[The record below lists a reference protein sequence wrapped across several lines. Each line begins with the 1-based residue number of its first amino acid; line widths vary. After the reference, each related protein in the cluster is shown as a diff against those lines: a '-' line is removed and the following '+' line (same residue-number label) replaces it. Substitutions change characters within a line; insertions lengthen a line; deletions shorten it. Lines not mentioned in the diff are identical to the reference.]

1 MTTHRHDVLV
11 IGAGN
16 GGLAT
21 AARLRRRGC
30 ADVGLVE
37 PSLRHVYKPLQN
49 YVGLGLADARELS
62 RPQADLIPDG
72 VTWHRTAAVA
82 IDPVTRIVSCA
93 DGTEVAGGDVVVA
106 PGARLDWDAIP
117 GAADAVQR
125 GLAIS
130 TFDDA
135 LLERAWERIRT
146 LERGTAIFTLHGQPA
161 SGRETALKPLLLA
174 CDLWRR
180 EGVRDAIDVILVHD
194 EARLHPVSA
203 IEAEWWRHLDD
214 AGVDVRTGVRVAAVE
229 GDDVVLAGAGG
240 DERRR
245 VDLLHLLPPYVAAP
259 VVQASGL
266 DAPGTGGFVDV
277 DPETLRHRAHPR
289 VWGIGDAAALGD
301 ARTGGA
307 LRSQTRIVV
316 ENIRHAR
323 AGEELERYDGST
335 VAPVATGAGRL
346 SFAEYDR
353 SGALRRSL
361 PVRARDQLRAH
372 RAWYVL
378 DRHVLPQVYWHGIL
392 TGRV

>member
-1 MTTHRHDVLV
+1 
-11 IGAGN
+11 
-16 GGLAT
+16 
-21 AARLRRRGC
+21 
-30 ADVGLVE
+30 
-37 PSLRHVYKPLQN
+37 
-49 YVGLGLADARELS
+49 
-62 RPQADLIPDG
+62 
-72 VTWHRTAAVA
+72 
-82 IDPVTRIVSCA
+82 
-93 DGTEVAGGDVVVA
+93 
-106 PGARLDWDAIP
+106 
-117 GAADAVQR
+117 
-125 GLAIS
+125 
-130 TFDDA
+130 
-135 LLERAWERIRT
+135 
-146 LERGTAIFTLHGQPA
+146 
-161 SGRETALKPLLLA
+161 
-174 CDLWRR
+174 
-180 EGVRDAIDVILVHD
+180 VRDAIDVILVHD

-277 DPETLRHRAHPR
+277 DPETLRHRTHPR